1 MEAAEAAAEAATE
14 AMYDIDVWLA
24 DSKLNPR
31 SMVSSTRVDRRAQ
44 MILRNFFHSFFPPNV
59 FVDFLTFGPGNF
71 FIFPGTRNSSFSNL
85 NIIKF
90 VVKN

>member
-24 DSKLNPR
+24 DSKVNPR

-44 MILRNFFHSFFPPNV
+44 MILRNFFHNLFPPNV
-59 FVDFLTFGPGNF
+59 FVDFLTFSLGNLIYF
-71 FIFPGTRNSSFSNL
+71 TGNQ
-85 NIIKF
+85 K
-90 VVKN
+90 